1 VLSVLLLFTAS
12 DYPIVLSVLLLFTAS
27 DYRFGIF
34 KLFFQQY
41 FKYISFIGG
50 ETGVPGKIQRRVA
63 SQ

>member
-1 VLSVLLLFTAS
+1 MIFPRHILHIEYNVSNFIFCA
-12 DYPIVLSVLLLFTAS
+12 AS